1 MQTSCYSFYYACI
14 GFQRLHGNTCE
25 PLCRWVVRVNIA
37 LWLCC
42 TAPTYRGGGVD
53 RRSLHWRDD
62 HIHGHCLFDSGV
74 PVILS
79 ALALQARM
87 ISQLIWCDALRDYF
101 QLLEKDFPHRK
112 ALVKNLFKMSCF
124 WFRRGKSRFRHQF
137 SVFNGSLRVYIHSF
151 MLGYGNQ
158 EYIYIYIYLYVLC
171 VSGCAGT
178 TSKSFPGPRHST
190 DI

>member
-1 MQTSCYSFYYACI
+1 M
-14 GFQRLHGNTCE
+14 
-25 PLCRWVVRVNIA
+25 RVNIA

-101 QLLEKDFPHRK
+101 QLLEKDFPHCK
-112 ALVKNLFKMSCF
+112 ALVKNLFKMNCF
-124 WFRRGKSRFRHQF
+124 GSGEGNLGLGISSLF
-137 SVFNGSLRVYIHSF
+137 SMALYVSIFTHLCWATETKN
-151 MLGYGNQ
+151 
-158 EYIYIYIYLYVLC
+158 IYIYLYVLC

-178 TSKSFPGPRHST
+178 TSKSFAGPRHST
-190 DI
+190 EI

>member
-1 MQTSCYSFYYACI
+1 MQTSCYSFSYACI

-25 PLCRWVVRVNIA
+25 PLCGCVVRVNIA

-42 TAPTYRGGGVD
+42 TAPTYRGGGVA

-74 PVILS
+74 PVMLS

-112 ALVKNLFKMSCF
+112 ALVKIS
-124 WFRRGKSRFRHQF
+124 
-137 SVFNGSLRVYIHSF
+137 
-151 MLGYGNQ
+151 
-158 EYIYIYIYLYVLC
+158 
-171 VSGCAGT
+171 
-178 TSKSFPGPRHST
+178 SK
-190 DI
+190 